1 MNTTAR
7 IVLLV
12 IALVVLAPAAGM
24 LILAM
29 PAFGHPLSQ
38 YGDVVN
44 ALAPRLRNISNMVA
58 AVNFDIRGI
67 DTLGEEC
74 MLLAAVTG
82 TVMLLRGHRGED
94 MSERAGRVPGRKQ
107 PSRSDATVLLCR
119 FIATVLF
126 LFGIYMVLHGTVTP
140 GGGFQGGVIVATS
153 FVLLY
158 LGESYRAWRRIVLGP
173 ALAALEG
180 AGALAYVLAAAL
192 PLLGGDAALQNV
204 LPLGTWKDLFSGG
217 LMVAVNYAVG
227 CAVIGSF
234 GVLLLEFME
243 ETRAPE
249 NDPVPDEEDE

>member
-1 MNTTAR
+1 MNKSAR

-12 IALVVLAPAAGM
+12 IAFLVLAPATAS
-24 LILAM
+24 LIHAM
-29 PAFGHPLSQ
+29 PAFGHPISQ
-38 YGDVVN
+38 YGMTVN
-44 ALAPRLRNISNMVA
+44 ALTPHLRNVSNMVA

-74 MLLAAVTG
+74 MLLCAVTG

-94 MSERAGRVPGRKQ
+94 ISEHAGGVPGRKQ
-107 PSRSDATVLLCR
+107 APRSDAAVLLCR
-119 FIATVLF
+119 FMATALG

-140 GGGFQGGVIVATS
+140 GGGFQGGVVIASS
-153 FVLLY
+153 FMLLY
-158 LGESYRAWRRIVLGP
+158 LGEGYTAWRRIVRGPVLGVV
-173 ALAALEG
+173 EG

-192 PLLGGDAALQNV
+192 PLLGGYAALQNV

-217 LMVAVNYAVG
+217 LMVAVNYAVA

-234 GVLLLEFME
+234 GLLLLEFME

-249 NDPVPDEEDE
+249 NDSIPDEADG